1 MKKSTLFAAFA
12 AVALGASAQYNVNPN
27 AETVIKANPNGG
39 TLEAIVLDEGSIAA
53 FKAANWQV
61 GTNGMVN
68 DVTTHFYIWDN
79 TFTADESGYP
89 GIDMHTYGYT
99 SVNVGTVGWSGAGFA
114 IDPGANF
121 STMSFTDDTHFHA
134 GIRSSNNIESVALII
149 LDSSKVPGAS
159 PAKVSVGS
167 TAFNDNGAI
176 FPLIGNIN
184 SEGDWSGVDVKFS
197 DLKKLYP
204 SFSNGQSATWEGNVL
219 AILGGSVTGKNI
231 GLDGVYFYT
240 PSSADGIEGVAAD
253 DTNAPAVYYNL
264 QGVQVANPE
273 NGMYIKVQ
281 GNKVEKVAL

>member
-1 MKKSTLFAAFA
+1 MKKSTLVAAFA

-27 AETVIKANPNGG
+27 AQTVIDANPEGG
-39 TLEAIVLDEGSIAA
+39 ILEAIVLDEGSIAA

-68 DVTTHFYIWDN
+68 DVTTHFYVWDN

-99 SVNVGTVGWSGAGFA
+99 SVNVGTIGWSGAGFA

-121 STMSFTDDTHFHA
+121 STMSFSDDTHFHA
-134 GIRSSNNIESVALII
+134 GVRSANNIESVAFTI
-149 LDSSKVPGAS
+149 LDTSKVPGAS

-167 TAFNDNGAI
+167 SAFVDNGAT
-176 FPLIGNIN
+176 FPLVGSIN
-184 SEGDWSGVDVKFS
+184 AEGDWSGVDVKFS

-204 SFSNGQSATWEGNVL
+204 SFSNGKSATWEGNVL
-219 AILGGSVTGKNI
+219 SILAGGVAGKNV

-240 PSSADGIEGVAAD
+240 PGVSGGVDGVAVD
-253 DTNAPAVYYNL
+253 NNNAPVVYYNL